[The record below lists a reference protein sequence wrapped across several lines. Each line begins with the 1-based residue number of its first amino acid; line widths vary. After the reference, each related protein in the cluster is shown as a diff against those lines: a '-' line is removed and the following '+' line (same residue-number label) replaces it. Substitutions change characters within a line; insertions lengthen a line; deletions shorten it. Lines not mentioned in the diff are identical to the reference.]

1 MTKQEGVEMDMNIG
15 FFIVVSAR
23 AMMSF
28 IYTYMYICMCVH
40 VARPRVRDGKPA
52 EVVCGYFGDWFYRVA
67 NGTRAQLLY
76 SRATSSSSSS
86 SSLSLSLFSL
96 SVLHECVNMP
106 DISRQAVRP
115 NPATKLECIQPPSRD
130 VNRFLVES
138 ATYE

>member
-1 MTKQEGVEMDMNIG
+1 
-15 FFIVVSAR
+15 
-23 AMMSF
+23 
-28 IYTYMYICMCVH
+28 MCTFV
-40 VARPRVRDGKPA
+40 RPRVRDGKPA

-96 SVLHECVNMP
+96 SVLHECVNTP

-115 NPATKLECIQPPSRD
+115 NPATKLERIQPPPREMSIDFSWR
-130 VNRFLVES
+130 VQPMNKGSEEERFSVII
-138 ATYE
+138 